1 MREKIVDWERVHRRS
16 KVYFLVFFYVF
27 KKLLEPEKLQFVYSF
42 QGEDKEEELEE
53 RRENNC

>member
-1 MREKIVDWERVHRRS
+1 MREKIVDWETVHRRS
-16 KVYFLVFFYVF
+16 KVYFLVYFYVF
-27 KKLLEPEKLQFVYSF
+27 KKLLESEKLQFVYSL